1 MTDQAEWQ
9 RAVETELRE
18 LGRGL
23 DVPPAASPAAAVRQR
38 LEGPAARGPR
48 LAPRGTGILR
58 RWRPSWRAALIVVAV
73 LAVLLVATP
82 QGRAVVTH
90 VLRFAGIELQQE
102 PGPAPSPR
110 RSAALPGERRMSL
123 AEARQHVSFPI
134 LVPAVLGRPSEVMV
148 SDGGR
153 VASLIYRRTP
163 HGLIRMDEFAGHLD
177 PVFFQKFIHL
187 GDVTQ
192 VRVDGRKGLWI
203 KGPHV
208 LLYITRDGTPA
219 AASARLTTGNTLI
232 WGTRQVALR
241 LEGNLSRTAALAIAS
256 SAR

>member
-1 MTDQAEWQ
+1 VADQAGWQ
-9 RAVETELRE
+9 RAVEAELRE
-18 LGRGL
+18 LGREL
-23 DVPPAASPAAAVRQR
+23 DVPPAGSPTAAVRQR
-38 LEGPAARGPR
+38 LQGPAARR
-48 LAPRGTGILR
+48 LHPARRGTGILR
-58 RWRPSWRAALIVVAV
+58 RWRPAWRAALIVV
-73 LAVLLVATP
+73 
-82 QGRAVVTH
+82 
-90 VLRFAGIELQQE
+90 ELQQE

-110 RSAALPGERRMSL
+110 SGAALPGERRMSL
-123 AEARQHVSFPI
+123 AEARRHVSFPI
-134 LVPAVLGRPSEVMV
+134 LVPTALGRPSEVVV

-163 HGLIRMDEFAGHLD
+163 HGLVRMDEFAGHLD

-192 VRVDGRKGLWI
+192 VRVNGLKGLWI

-208 LLYITRDGTPA
+208 LLYVTRDGTPA

-232 WGTRQVALR
+232 WGTPRVALR
-241 LEGNLSRTAALAIAS
+241 LEGNLSRTAALAIAD

>member
-1 MTDQAEWQ
+1 MEA
-9 RAVETELRE
+9 ELRE

-23 DVPPAASPAAAVRQR
+23 DVPPAASPIAAVRQR
-38 LEGPAARGPR
+38 LEGPGARVPR
-48 LAPRGTGILR
+48 VAPWGTGILG
-58 RWRPSWRAALIVVAV
+58 RWRPAWRAALVVVAV
-73 LAVLLVATP
+73 LAVLLAATP

-110 RSAALPGERRMSL
+110 SAAALPGERRMSL
-123 AEARQHVSFPI
+123 AEARHRVSFPI
-134 LVPAVLGRPSEVMV
+134 LVPAALGRPDEVVV

-153 VASLIYRRTP
+153 VASLVYRRTP
-163 HGLIRMDEFAGHLD
+163 HGEVRMDEFAGHVN
-177 PVFFQKFIHL
+177 PVFFQKFVYL
-187 GDVTQ
+187 ARVTQ
-192 VRVDGRKGLWI
+192 VRVNGLKGLWI
-203 KGPHV
+203 KGPHE

>member
-1 MTDQAEWQ
+1 
-9 RAVETELRE
+9 VEAELRE
-18 LGRGL
+18 LGREL

-38 LEGPAARGPR
+38 LEGPAARRPHP
-48 LAPRGTGILR
+48 APRGTGILR
-58 RWRPSWRAALIVVAV
+58 RWRPAWRAALIVAAV
-73 LAVLLVATP
+73 LAVLLAATP

-110 RSAALPGERRMSL
+110 SGASLPGERRMSL
-123 AEARQHVSFPI
+123 AEARQRVSFPI
-134 LVPAVLGRPSEVMV
+134 LVPAALGRPSEVVV

-153 VASLIYRRTP
+153 IASLIYRRTP
-163 HGLIRMDEFAGHLD
+163 YGLVRMDEFAGHLD
-177 PVFFQKFIHL
+177 PVFFQKFIQL

-192 VRVDGRKGLWI
+192 VRVNGLKGLWI
-203 KGPHV
+203 RGPHV

-232 WGTRQVALR
+232 WGNLQVALR
-241 LEGNLSRTAALAIAS
+241 LEGNLTKTEALAIAG

>member
-1 MTDQAEWQ
+1 MADRAGWQ
-9 RAVETELRE
+9 RAVEAELRE

-23 DVPPAASPAAAVRQR
+23 DVPPAGSPTAAVRQR
-38 LEGPAARGPR
+38 LQGPAARR
-48 LAPRGTGILR
+48 LHPARRGTGILR
-58 RWRPSWRAALIVVAV
+58 RWRPAWRAALIVVAV
-73 LAVLLVATP
+73 LLTLLVATP
-82 QGRAVVTH
+82 QGRAVVAH

-110 RSAALPGERRMSL
+110 SGAALPGERRMSL
-123 AEARQHVSFPI
+123 AEARRHVSFPI
-134 LVPAVLGRPSEVMV
+134 LVPTALGRPSEVVV

-163 HGLIRMDEFAGHLD
+163 HGLVRMDEFAGHLD

-192 VRVDGRKGLWI
+192 VRVNGRKGLWV

-232 WGTRQVALR
+232 WGTPRVALR
-241 LEGNLSRTAALAIAS
+241 LEGNLSRTAALAIAD

>member
-1 MTDQAEWQ
+1 
-9 RAVETELRE
+9 VEAELRE
-18 LGRGL
+18 LGREL

-38 LEGPAARGPR
+38 LEAPAAPRRRVVPWGRG
-48 LAPRGTGILR
+48 AVG
-58 RWRPSWRAALIVVAV
+58 RWRPAWRAALVVLAV
-73 LAVLLVATP
+73 LAALLVATP

-102 PGPAPSPR
+102 PGPSPSPR
-110 RSAALPGERRMSL
+110 SSAALPGERRMSL

-134 LVPAVLGRPSEVMV
+134 LVPAALGRPSEVVV

-163 HGLIRMDEFAGHLD
+163 HGLVRMDEFAGHLD
-177 PVFFQKFIHL
+177 PVFFQKFVYL
-187 GDVTQ
+187 GNVTQ
-192 VRVDGRKGLWI
+192 VRVNGRKGLWI
-203 KGPHV
+203 KGPHE

-232 WGTRQVALR
+232 WSTRQVALR
-241 LEGNLSRTAALAIAS
+241 LEGNLTRAAALAIAS

>member
-1 MTDQAEWQ
+1 MADRAGWQ
-9 RAVETELRE
+9 RAVEAELRD
-18 LGRGL
+18 LGREL
-23 DVPPAASPAAAVRQR
+23 DVPPVASPTAAVRQR
-38 LEGPAARGPR
+38 LAAPSARRPHRAQRG
-48 LAPRGTGILR
+48 AGILH
-58 RWRPSWRAALIVVAV
+58 RWRSAWRAALIVVAV
-73 LAVLLVATP
+73 LVALLAATP

-90 VLRFAGIELQQE
+90 VLRFVGIELQHA

-110 RSAALPGERRMSL
+110 SNAALPGERRMSL
-123 AEARQHVSFPI
+123 AQARRHVSFPI
-134 LVPAVLGRPSEVMV
+134 LVPAALGRPSEVVV

-153 VASLIYRRTP
+153 IASLIYRRTP
-163 HGLIRMDEFAGHLD
+163 HGLVRMDEFAGHLD
-177 PVFFQKFIHL
+177 PVFFQKFIQL

-192 VRVDGRKGLWI
+192 VRVNGRKGLWI

-232 WGTRQVALR
+232 WGTPQVALR
-241 LEGNLSRTAALAIAS
+241 LEGKLTRAAALAIAS

>member
-1 MTDQAEWQ
+1 MEA
-9 RAVETELRE
+9 ELRE
-18 LGRGL
+18 LGREL

-38 LEGPAARGPR
+38 LEGPAVQRPHP
-48 LAPRGTGILR
+48 APRGTGILR
-58 RWRPSWRAALIVVAV
+58 RWRPAWRAALIVMAV
-73 LAVLLVATP
+73 LAVLLAATP
-82 QGRAVVTH
+82 QGRAVVAH

-110 RSAALPGERRMSL
+110 SSAALPGERRMSL

-134 LVPAVLGRPSEVMV
+134 LVPAALGRPGEVVV

-153 VASLIYRRTP
+153 IASLIYRRTP
-163 HGLIRMDEFAGHLD
+163 YGLVRMDEFAGHVD
-177 PVFFQKFIHL
+177 PVFFQKFIQL

-192 VRVDGRKGLWI
+192 VRVNGLKGLWI

-208 LLYITRDGTPA
+208 LLYVTRDGTPA

-232 WGTRQVALR
+232 WGTPQVALR
-241 LEGNLSRTAALAIAS
+241 LEGNLTKTEALAIAG

>member
-1 MTDQAEWQ
+1 
-9 RAVETELRE
+9 LRQ
-18 LGRGL
+18 LGREL
-23 DVPPAASPAAAVRQR
+23 DVPPPASPTAAVRQR
-38 LEGPAARGPR
+38 LEGSTARRPHQAR
-48 LAPRGTGILR
+48 RRTGLLR
-58 RWRPSWRAALIVVAV
+58 RWRPAWRAALLVVAV
-73 LAVLLVATP
+73 LLAVLVATP

-110 RSAALPGERRMSL
+110 SGAALPGERRMSL
-123 AEARQHVSFPI
+123 AEARRHVSFPI
-134 LVPAVLGRPSEVMV
+134 LVPAALGRPSEVVV

-192 VRVDGRKGLWI
+192 VRVNGRKGLWI

-208 LLYITRDGTPA
+208 LLYVTRDGTPA

-232 WGTRQVALR
+232 WGTPQVALR
-241 LEGNLSRTAALAIAS
+241 LEGSLSRTAALAIAD

>member
-1 MTDQAEWQ
+1 
-9 RAVETELRE
+9 VEAELRE
-18 LGRGL
+18 LGREL
-23 DVPPAASPAAAVRQR
+23 DVPPAASLTAGVRQR
-38 LEGPAARGPR
+38 LEGPAVPR
-48 LAPRGTGILR
+48 RRVVPWGKGAAD
-58 RWRPSWRAALIVVAV
+58 RWRPAWRAALVVLAV

-90 VLRFAGIELQQE
+90 VLRFVGIELQQE

-110 RSAALPGERRMSL
+110 SSAALPGEQRMSL
-123 AEARQHVSFPI
+123 AEARQHVSFPL
-134 LVPAVLGRPSEVMV
+134 LVPAALGRPSEVVV

-163 HGLIRMDEFAGHLD
+163 YGLVRMDEFAGHLD
-177 PVFFQKFIHL
+177 PVFFQKFVYL
-187 GDVTQ
+187 GNVTQ
-192 VRVDGRKGLWI
+192 VRVNGRKGLWI
-203 KGPHV
+203 RGPHE

-232 WGTRQVALR
+232 WGTRRVALR
-241 LEGNLSRTAALAIAS
+241 LEGNLTRAAALTIAS